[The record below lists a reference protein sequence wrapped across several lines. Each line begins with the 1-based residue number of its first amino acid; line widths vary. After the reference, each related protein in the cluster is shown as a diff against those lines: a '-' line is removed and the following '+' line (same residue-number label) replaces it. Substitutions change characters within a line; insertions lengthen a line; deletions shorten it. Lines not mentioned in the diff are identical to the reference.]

1 MDLLIVLKGTIR
13 SKTAAWSALGAALSV
28 VFVLALWPTDAG
40 AAGSCPGA
48 GDCTAVIGHISAS
61 VVGTLS
67 VEEISAINFG
77 NFAIAGCTVAGD
89 TPAAGT
95 PTTDFMTLTNEGTRT
110 AQGCFTP
117 LNGSSQTTP
126 GVANG
131 TNFETGGQSPGFYQ
145 ISGVD
150 AGTADDLTTP
160 ADTDIYISFS
170 DIGGDIVDSCYG
182 SQGLGAGGAQA
193 GTQGCAVANTTYTH
207 PNNYVTLT
215 GPTPNAFAVNQ
226 FTFETDNGAAGNGT
240 SGYTALNAAA
250 WDATPGGNN
259 SGNFVPLSGTSATLR
274 VGATLI
280 PLVAAPAAGKYTGS
294 FYIMV
299 SY

>member
-1 MDLLIVLKGTIR
+1 MDLLLALKGTIR

-28 VFVLALWPTDAG
+28 VFVLALWPTDAR
-40 AAGSCPGA
+40 AGSCPGA

-77 NFAIAGCTVAGD
+77 NMAVAGCPVA
-89 TPAAGT
+89 PAIAAGT
-95 PTTDFMTLTNEGTRT
+95 PTADFMTLTNEGTRT
-110 AQGCFTP
+110 VGGACITP
-117 LNGSSQTTP
+117 LNGASQTVA
-126 GVANG
+126 GVPNG
-131 TNFETGGQSPGFYQ
+131 TNYETGGQSPGFYK

-150 AGTADDLTTP
+150 AGTADDVTTP
-160 ADTDIYISFS
+160 LDTDIYISFS
-170 DIGGDIVDSCYG
+170 DVGGDIVDSCYG
-182 SQGLGAGGAQA
+182 SQGLGSGGASA

-215 GPTPNAFAVNQ
+215 GPTPAAFAVNQ
-226 FTFETDNGAAGNGT
+226 FTFETDDPAAANGT
-240 SGYTALNAAA
+240 TPGSGYSPLNAAA
-250 WDATPGGNN
+250 WDVTNN